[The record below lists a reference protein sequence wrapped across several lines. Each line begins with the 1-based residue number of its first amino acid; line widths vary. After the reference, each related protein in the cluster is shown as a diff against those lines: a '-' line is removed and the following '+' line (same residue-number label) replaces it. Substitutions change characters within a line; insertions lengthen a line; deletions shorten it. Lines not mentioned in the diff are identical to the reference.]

1 MLQNASVN
9 GPLMMYE
16 KASGVVNET
25 RYFEVLLRLTSR
37 WHMLY
42 CHLKEQNK
50 NLDLTYEKQ
59 FQ

>member
-25 RYFEVLLRLTSR
+25 RYFEVLLRRRLSDFER
-37 WHMLY
+37 PLV
-42 CHLKEQNK
+42 
-50 NLDLTYEKQ
+50 DV
-59 FQ
+59 